1 MKRNYLPLSRLLCAG
16 ILAATIGFAGT
27 TNAHAET
34 REIAY
39 PVLGDAYHSSYFNP
53 EGIGGRAHHGIDIF
67 GNKGQP
73 ILSPVDGTITHVPY
87 PEASYG
93 YAVFIRDADG
103 YNYWLL
109 HLNNDNPGTD
119 DGNGGGIHA
128 YAPDVRSGASVSK
141 GQIVGYIGDS
151 GNAESTSPHIHF
163 EIHRPSDNEAINPLE
178 SLESGT
184 RFSEPVA
191 APRYKTEVL
200 PYGQVASGANI
211 ALGDIDG
218 DLEQE
223 LITGAGPGGGPH
235 IRTFELDGTPITSF
249 FAYDEGFR
257 GGVDVAAGDTNG
269 DGIDEIIVG
278 AGPGGGPHIRVLT
291 ADGAEISNFFAY
303 AQTFRGGIRVD
314 AGDLDGDGIDE
325 IVSGAGPGGGPHV
338 QAFTQDGT
346 PQANFMA
353 FDPNFRNGIDVAVI
367 DADETRE
374 ARIAAAAGPGGGPHV
389 RVFDTAGNPTSG

>member
-1 MKRNYLPLSRLLCAG
+1 
-16 ILAATIGFAGT
+16 
-27 TNAHAET
+27 
-34 REIAY
+34 
-39 PVLGDAYHSSYFNP
+39 
-53 EGIGGRAHHGIDIF
+53 
-67 GNKGQP
+67 
-73 ILSPVDGTITHVPY
+73 
-87 PEASYG
+87 
-93 YAVFIRDADG
+93 
-103 YNYWLL
+103 
-109 HLNNDNPGTD
+109 
-119 DGNGGGIHA
+119 
-128 YAPDVRSGASVSK
+128 
-141 GQIVGYIGDS
+141 
-151 GNAESTSPHIHF
+151 
-163 EIHRPSDNEAINPLE
+163 RPSDNEAINPLE
-178 SLESGT
+178 SLEYGT

-389 RVFDTAGNPTSG
+389 RVFDTAGNPTAGFFAFGESFRGGTRINHMTVGSSNRLLVAPASGGGAHVRQFYMDSVPSDDNQSTFETWWRGGYDIAGGTDIARISSAQGNRRTTVRRINF